1 MVMAKETKEGL
12 TVKKSQDFSEW
23 YTQLILKSELADY
36 TAVSGCIAYRP
47 YSYAIWENIQRTVDD
62 KLKKMG
68 IQNVYFPLLI
78 PEGHLKKEAEH
89 VEGFSPEVAWV
100 THTGNTKLSER
111 LAVRPTSET
120 IMYDSYSKWIRSW
133 RDLPMRYNQWNSVV
147 RWEFKNPVPFLRGRE
162 FLWNEGHT
170 VFATRNEAEKE
181 MKEIIDLWVD
191 FSKEY
196 MALPC
201 LVGQKSEKEKFAGA
215 EYSWSTEFILP
226 NGKAVQGPD
235 AHFDGTK
242 FSKAF
247 NIQFLDEQ
255 GKKQHPFQ
263 NTWAISTRQI
273 GVMIAI
279 HGDDKGLIIP
289 PKIAP
294 THVVIIPILFDDS
307 KTKVLKEAQNVK
319 KKLES
324 KGISVKLDDREGYT
338 PGWKFNEWELKGI
351 PLRIEIGPKDIQKK
365 QVTIVRRDNSKKEFF
380 KTNTIEKQVIKLL
393 QNIQENLYKNAEK
406 DLKSRIKKITDIKD
420 LKSIIKDKKLA
431 FAPSCGTKKCEENI
445 KDKNE
450 GVKSLNSPFKQTKLP
465 NQKCF
470 ACNNDATAYFYF
482 GKSY

>member
-1 MVMAKETKEGL
+1 MPKETKEGI
-12 TVKKSQDFSEW
+12 TVKKADNFSEW

-47 YSYAIWENIQRTVDD
+47 DSYAIWEKIQRTVDQ
-62 KLKKMG
+62 KLKQMG
-68 IQNVYFPLLI
+68 IQNVYFPLFI
-78 PEGHLKKEAEH
+78 PESHLKKEAEH

-100 THTGNTKLSER
+100 THTGKTKLSER
-111 LAVRPTSET
+111 LAIRPTSET

-133 RDLPMRYNQWNSVV
+133 RDLPMRYNQWNNVV

-170 VFATRNEAEKE
+170 VFATRKEAEQE
-181 MKEIIDLWVD
+181 MKDIIDLWAD
-191 FSKEY
+191 FSREY

-247 NIQFLDEQ
+247 NIEFLDKQE
-255 GKKQHPFQ
+255 KKQNPFQ

-289 PKIAP
+289 PMIAP
-294 THVVIIPILFDDS
+294 TQVVIIPILFDDS
-307 KTKVLKEAQNVK
+307 KTKVLKEGQNIK

-351 PLRIEIGPKDIQKK
+351 PLRIEIGPKDIKNK
-365 QVTIVRRDNSKKEFF
+365 QVTAVRRDNSKKEFF
-380 KTNTIEKQVIKLL
+380 KTNMIETKVKKLL
-393 QNIQENLYKNAEK
+393 QTIQESLYKKAEK
-406 DLKSRIKKITDIKD
+406 ELKSRIVEIKDIKEI
-420 LKSIIKDKKLA
+420 KKVVKDKNIA
-431 FAPSCGTKKCEENI
+431 FAPWCGTKKCEGNI

-450 GVKSLNSPFKQTKLP
+450 GIKSLNSPF
-465 NQKCF
+465 NQRKVSSKCF
-470 ACNNDATAYFYF
+470 ACNDEATVWFYF
-482 GKSY
+482 GRSY